1 MQVDFKTDYLRMLF
15 QDKYF
20 QDDMGIK
27 ATQAYRLVVNYLCAA
42 NSPADLKAA
51 KFLDF
56 SGQPPSI
63 KIDPKRRLYLEI
75 TDDKIHVINIVEKL

>member
-27 ATQAYRLVVNYLCAA
+27 ATQA
-42 NSPADLKAA
+42 
-51 KFLDF
+51 
-56 SGQPPSI
+56 
-63 KIDPKRRLYLEI
+63 
-75 TDDKIHVINIVEKL
+75 